1 MVPVPKRYDARMV
14 AWLSLGQLISWG
26 SIFYLFALLM
36 EPIEREL
43 GINRAQSSLAFS
55 VALLCEGLMAYPV
68 GRWIDRGHERVVMTG
83 GSVLAAVCL
92 GLHSMVTGL
101 MGFYAVWVGLGVAM
115 AAVLYNPAFA
125 VVTRRFAHDFRRA
138 IITLTFLGGLA
149 STLFLPL
156 TAWMIATQGWRH
168 ALLCLALLHLLV
180 CAPLHMAV
188 LRGAPGPLV
197 PDDEKRIKG
206 PQVDAATQALVGVK
220 LMTLMRSAPFLLI
233 GLFVMVMMAVMAALP
248 PHMVSLLRENG
259 LAETWVIAVPAS
271 IGLIQVVGR
280 LLMYFFEHHFD
291 LHLANRLIPGLI
303 PLGLLALLVAPFS
316 GAASVWM
323 VSLFVLLYGLGN
335 GMLTIVKGTA
345 MAQYVSRAHVARLN
359 GALGFPVA
367 VARAVAPLMLGVLWS
382 AQVGYTHGLWLLLVI
397 SVLGVGALALAQR
410 FALAR

>member
-197 PDDEKRIKG
+197 LDDEKRIKG

-397 SVLGVGALALAQR
+397 SVLGVGALVLAQR

>member
-26 SIFYLFALLM
+26 SSFYLFALLM

-397 SVLGVGALALAQR
+397 SVLGVGALVLAQR

>member
-397 SVLGVGALALAQR
+397 SVLGVGALVLAQR

>member
-1 MVPVPKRYDARMV
+1 MLPVPKRYDARMV

-68 GRWIDRGHERVVMTG
+68 GRWIDRRHERVVMTG

-197 PDDEKRIKG
+197 PDDAKRIKG

-397 SVLGVGALALAQR
+397 SVLGVGALVLAQR